1 MKLEYYEAL
10 NDPDRRMV
18 SVTRDA
24 GKVSRMH
31 TYGITDY
38 SVASH
43 TYNMMQMLIA
53 FYPLPQ
59 IPQALTNAV
68 MAHDVPEVLLGDIPS
83 PAKAIGDLGY
93 EFHQAEAQVFE
104 ELYYYNPLETLNPNE
119 KMWLR
124 ALDLIELYLWI
135 LEEIGSGNR
144 SHKLKCIL
152 RNISVVLMNASM
164 PNVLAPFRD
173 NLIEEGWEGVVPEKE
188 IYG

>member
-1 MKLEYYEAL
+1 MKLEYYESI
-10 NDPDRRMV
+10 NDPDRRIV

-31 TYGITDY
+31 TYGITNY

-53 FYPLPQ
+53 FYPLAQ
-59 IPQALTNAV
+59 IPQQLTNAV
-68 MAHDVPEVLLGDIPS
+68 MAHDVPEVLLGDVPA
-83 PAKAIGDLGY
+83 PAKATGNLGY
-93 EFHQAEAQVFE
+93 EFHKAEAQVFQ
-104 ELYYYNPLETLNPNE
+104 ELYYHHPLEELDPSN

-152 RNISVVLMNASM
+152 RNISSVLMKANM
-164 PNVLAPFRD
+164 PLELETFRN
-173 NLIEEGWEGVVPEKE
+173 NLVDEGWEGVVPEKE